1 MGGTDGGMG
10 GMDGGM
16 GGAMGGGA
24 DGGMG
29 ALTKA
34 TEHPY
39 HQEVEVYGIVHIY
52 NPPNPAALGI
62 DPDEPKTEQIG
73 PNGVDP
79 TGPDNQTGP
88 AGIGAE

>member
-1 MGGTDGGMG
+1 MGGAMGGAMG

-16 GGAMGGGA
+16 GAIA
-24 DGGMG
+24 
-29 ALTKA
+29 KA

-62 DPDEPKTEQIG
+62 DPDEPKTEQNN
-73 PNGVDP
+73 PNGGDP
-79 TGPDNQTGP
+79 TGRDNQTEP